1 MFRLIVTS
9 VLLLFLPLTAS
20 AYHKNLVKGRIGYFD
35 IKKSTGT
42 ISKGVV
48 PQQKVSPGLVGE
60 VALARFFTSYLAIEV
75 GVGSSFINTQGTAD
89 TKKKKS
95 LLIPLNGL
103 AQVHLPIGNMFTPYV
118 GVGYQYQIAQ
128 QTKGLK
134 INKAG
139 GLLYQAGIDLFIF
152 DHVGLNLDCKYSEV
166 KHKLT
171 SSGEKF
177 KSKFKTISTMIGV
190 TIPF

>member
-1 MFRLIVTS
+1 MFRLIVIS

-20 AYHKNLVKGRIGYFD
+20 AYHKNLIKGRIGYFD
-35 IKKSTGT
+35 VKKSTGKL
-42 ISKGVV
+42 SNGVA
-48 PQQKVSPGLVGE
+48 PRQKVSSGLVGE
-60 VALARFFTSYLAIEV
+60 VALARFFTSNLAIEV
-75 GVGSSFINTQGTAD
+75 GIGSSFINTQGGAD

-103 AQVHLPIGNMFTPYV
+103 AQFHLPVGNMFTPYV

-134 INKAG
+134 INQAG

-152 DHVGLNLDCKYSEV
+152 DLGGLNLDCKYSEV
-166 KHKLT
+166 KHNLG
-171 SSGEKF
+171 SSGAKF